1 MEFTVIIPAR
11 LSSTRLENKPLIDI
25 AGLPM
30 IVRTA
35 KQAELSNA
43 KNIVI
48 ATDSTKIAHV
58 VQEHGFKCVLTD
70 ANHQSGTDRIA
81 QAAKILELNH
91 NHLVV
96 NVQGDE
102 PLISPDIINTVTNS
116 LNNNT
121 NAVMATCANPI
132 TKDKDF
138 FNPNIVKVVCD
149 QKSMA
154 LYFSRAP
161 IPWARDHLSNAENTL
176 APALPALHHIGIYA
190 YRNSFLQNFSKLP
203 IGSLEKIESLEQLR
217 VLENGYKI
225 AVNIYDKPVNA
236 GVDTEEDLIR
246 VRNFFQ
252 N

>member
-35 KQAELSNA
+35 KQAALSNA
-43 KNIVI
+43 TNVII
-48 ATDSTKIAHV
+48 ATDSTKIAHT
-58 VQEHGFKCVLTD
+58 VQEHGFKSILTD
-70 ANHQSGTDRIA
+70 VNHESGTDRIA
-81 QAAKILELNH
+81 QATKILELNH
-91 NHLVV
+91 DDLVV

-102 PLISPDIINTVTNS
+102 PLIDPEIINQVANNLKNNS
-116 LNNNT
+116 

-132 TKDKDF
+132 TKGEDL
-138 FNPNIVKVVCD
+138 FNPNMVKVVCD

-161 IPWARDHLSNAENTL
+161 IPWARDHLSKSNNSL
-176 APALPALHHIGIYA
+176 AVGLPALHHIGIYA

-203 IGSLEKIESLEQLR
+203 VGTLERFESLEQLR

-225 AVNIYDKPVNA
+225 SVNIYDKPVNA
-236 GVDTEEDLIR
+236 GIDTPEDLIR
-246 VRNFFQ
+246 VRNYFQ

>member
-11 LSSTRLENKPLIDI
+11 LSSTRLKDKPLIDI

-35 KQAELSNA
+35 KQAALSNA
-43 KNIVI
+43 KNIII

-58 VQEHGFKCVLTD
+58 VQEHGFKYVLTD
-70 ANHQSGTDRIA
+70 ASHQSGTDRIA
-81 QAAKILELNH
+81 QAAKTLELNH
-91 NHLVV
+91 NHLIV

-102 PLISPDIINTVTNS
+102 PLISPDIINTVANS

-132 TKDKDF
+132 VKDQDF
-138 FNPNIVKVVCD
+138 FNPNMVKVVCD

-161 IPWARDHLSNAENTL
+161 IPWARDHLNNAENTL
-176 APALPALHHIGIYA
+176 AVGVPALHHIGIYA

-203 IGSLEKIESLEQLR
+203 IGVLEKIESLEQLR

-225 AVNIYDKPVNA
+225 AVNIYDKPINA
-236 GVDTEEDLIR
+236 GIDTEEDLTR